1 MKLKKIFDVE
11 INEIYQIKDVIEA
24 ESRSEALEKAKEKY
38 RNGEYTF
45 NVDSL
50 VAAEFEVKDND

>member
-11 INEIYQIKDVIEA
+11 ITEIHQIRVVIEA
-24 ESRSEALEKAKEKY
+24 NSRAEALDKAKEKY
-38 RNGEYTF
+38 RNNEYTF
-45 NVDSL
+45 DLDSL